1 MTRTRPIHHRV
12 HRLQAPN
19 TLALQESRL
28 FMSIC
33 TSEAARSLVHLF
45 LAKRSTSKVPGLAT
59 NLKPSNLR
67 RFGVVGGG
75 LMGIGIAAA
84 LVMAGAEKVIIK
96 EAEEKYLEAAKQRV
110 VSTSTSTL
118 MPCHSAPLPLANA
131 LYCVHSP
138 EAFLCS
144 LCHYLTA
151 RPQASSRAASS
162 AAPSRSRP
170 TTAS

>member
-1 MTRTRPIHHRV
+1 
-12 HRLQAPN
+12 
-19 TLALQESRL
+19 
-28 FMSIC
+28 MSIC

-110 VSTSTSTL
+110 VSTLLAIFMPRTST
-118 MPCHSAPLPLANA
+118 
-131 LYCVHSP
+131 
-138 EAFLCS
+138 
-144 LCHYLTA
+144 
-151 RPQASSRAASS
+151 AA
-162 AAPSRSRP
+162 AC
-170 TTAS
+170 